1 MNYNTSVF
9 IITFF
14 VALLLITIVGSNKN
28 FSTKVR
34 KGLIVTFSIVLA
46 GAVCEWLYLS
56 IESGSFE
63 GTSELKFVNLLLF
76 LLQLIK
82 FIVIPVLPLICS
94 KAIFEQTEP
103 TKTDLYLFKILEKY
117 IKIEE
122 SLVIICFIYFF
133 KNQKEFYGTIVYKI
147 YIVSFLISVTYL
159 FYSAYKFSKMYQTKN
174 KLELL
179 VIIAFVSLGIILQ
192 IKYPDIK
199 TGWLMIAIIATFIYI
214 YYNETVQCIDG
225 LTKLLNHQSFNN
237 YLEKI
242 KKKEFLLITFDINN
256 FKGINDSYGH
266 CYGDEVLVKVGK
278 FLQEVYGEYGRCY
291 RIGGDE
297 FAVMLEHDFKKV
309 DKLNSLF
316 VKKLEKERKIAQ
328 KQEKDF
334 PFVSYGMEKNDTK
347 VQNKENINIR
357 ERADKKMYTHKKS
370 QKSQTP

>member
-133 KNQKEFYGTIVYKI
+133 KNQKDFYGTIVYKI

-174 KLELL
+174 KLELV

-192 IKYPDIK
+192 IKYPDI
-199 TGWLMIAIIATFIYI
+199 
-214 YYNETVQCIDG
+214 
-225 LTKLLNHQSFNN
+225 
-237 YLEKI
+237 
-242 KKKEFLLITFDINN
+242 
-256 FKGINDSYGH
+256 
-266 CYGDEVLVKVGK
+266 
-278 FLQEVYGEYGRCY
+278 
-291 RIGGDE
+291 
-297 FAVMLEHDFKKV
+297 
-309 DKLNSLF
+309 
-316 VKKLEKERKIAQ
+316 
-328 KQEKDF
+328 
-334 PFVSYGMEKNDTK
+334 
-347 VQNKENINIR
+347 
-357 ERADKKMYTHKKS
+357 
-370 QKSQTP
+370 